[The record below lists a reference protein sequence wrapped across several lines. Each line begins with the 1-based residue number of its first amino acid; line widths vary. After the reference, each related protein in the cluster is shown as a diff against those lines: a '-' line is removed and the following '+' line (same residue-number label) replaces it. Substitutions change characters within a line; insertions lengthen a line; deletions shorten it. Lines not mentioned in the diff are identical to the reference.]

1 MPCVVFYVILT
12 HLNSGFLDKDTVVS
26 ELIDFNQK
34 LVLPKLHVWMG
45 SRGNVVYSSGMF
57 KSYEVFLNSEFVVFD

>member
-34 LVLPKLHVWMG
+34 LVLPKLHV
-45 SRGNVVYSSGMF
+45 
-57 KSYEVFLNSEFVVFD
+57 